1 MAYLGN
7 APKQN
12 LNTMNSQQF
21 SGDNSETNFTLSQS
35 VANTAEAEVYVG
47 NVRQDPFSA
56 YSISG
61 GTTLAFTAA
70 PPTSG
75 TANIYVVFQGKSTGS
90 INPGANSIQAGM
102 ISAINGGYK
111 NLATV
116 SEAITVAATD
126 NMMLCGPVSFTS
138 TVTVQGTLTVV

>member
-21 SGDNSETNFTLSQS
+21 NGDNTTTNFTLNQP
-35 VANTAEAEVYVG
+35 VGNTAEVEVYVG

-70 PPTSG
+70 PPTG
-75 TANIYVVFQGKSTGS
+75 TANIYVVFQGKTSGT
-90 INPGANSIQAGM
+90 IEPGQNSIQAGM

-111 NLATV
+111 NLATI
-116 SEAITVAATD
+116 SEAITVPATD
-126 NMMLCGPVSFTS
+126 NMMMCGPVAFTN
-138 TVTVQGTLTVV
+138 TVTVNGTLTVV

>member
-21 SGDNSETNFTLSQS
+21 NGDNSTTNFVLNQP
-35 VANTAEAEVYVG
+35 VGNTAEVEVYVG

-61 GTTLAFTAA
+61 GTTLAFSAA
-70 PPTSG
+70 PPTG
-75 TANIYVVFQGKSTGS
+75 TANIYVVFQGKTSGT
-90 INPGANSIQAGM
+90 IEPGQNSIQAGM

-111 NLATV
+111 NLATI
-116 SEAITVAATD
+116 SEAITVPATD
-126 NMMLCGPVSFTS
+126 NMMMCGPVAFTN
-138 TVTVQGTLTVV
+138 TVTVNGTLTVV

>member
-21 SGDNSETNFTLSQS
+21 SGDGSTVNFTLSQS

-61 GTTLAFTAA
+61 GTTLAFT
-70 PPTSG
+70 
-75 TANIYVVFQGKSTGS
+75 GS
-90 INPGANSIQAGM
+90 INPGENSIQAGM

-126 NMMLCGPVSFTS
+126 NMMLCGPVAFTN
-138 TVTVQGTLTVV
+138 TVTVNGTLTVV

>member
-1 MAYLGN
+1 MKDKYL
-7 APKQN
+7 
-12 LNTMNSQQF
+12 
-21 SGDNSETNFTLSQS
+21 
-35 VANTAEAEVYVG
+35 
-47 NVRQDPFSA
+47 QDPFSA

-70 PPTSG
+70 PPTG
-75 TANIYVVFQGKSTGS
+75 TGNIYVVFQGKSLGN
-90 INPGANSIQAGM
+90 IEPGANSIQAGM

-126 NMMLCGPVSFTS
+126 NMMLCGPVAFTN
-138 TVTVQGTLTVV
+138 TVTVNGTLTVV

>member
-21 SGDNSETNFTLSQS
+21 NGDNSTTDFVLNQP
-35 VANTAEAEVYVG
+35 VGNTAEVEVYVG

-70 PPTSG
+70 PPTG
-75 TANIYVVFQGKSTGS
+75 TANIYVVFQGKTSGT
-90 INPGANSIQAGM
+90 IEPGQNSIQAGM

-126 NMMLCGPVSFTS
+126 NMMLCGPVAFTN
-138 TVTVQGTLTVV
+138 TVTVNGTLTVV

>member
-21 SGDNSETNFTLSQS
+21 NGDNTTTNFVLNQP
-35 VANTAEAEVYVG
+35 VGNTAEIEVYVG

-70 PPTSG
+70 PPTG
-75 TANIYVVFQGKSTGS
+75 TANIYVVFQGKTSGT
-90 INPGANSIQAGM
+90 IEPGQNSIEYGM
-102 ISAINGGYK
+102 IKAINGGYK

-126 NMMLCGPVSFTS
+126 NMLLCGPVAFTS
-138 TVTVQGTLTVV
+138 TVIVNGTLTVV